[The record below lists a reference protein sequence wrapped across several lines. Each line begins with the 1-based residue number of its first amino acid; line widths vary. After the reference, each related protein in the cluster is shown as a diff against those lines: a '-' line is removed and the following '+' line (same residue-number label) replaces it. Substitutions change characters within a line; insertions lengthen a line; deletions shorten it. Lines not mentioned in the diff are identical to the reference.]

1 MKYLFLLLTVAC
13 LGLFGCRT
21 EQGFRQYHYKPTTKT
36 DSITIRKLYDE
47 ALSHGE
53 SYENL
58 RYLCKKIGARLS
70 GSTNAA
76 QAVEWGKSV
85 MKKMGCDTVFLQPVM
100 VPQWVRGTIEEATI
114 LSATKE
120 VANDL
125 DVCALGGSVA
135 TPKGGIRAKI
145 IEVKNFE
152 ELKTLGE
159 EKIKGKIVFYNR
171 PMNEK
176 LITTFSAYGGCV
188 NQRVEGASQAAKYGA
203 IGVLVRSMTLLH
215 DEHPHTGTLHYD
227 TAYTKIPAAALSTL
241 SADELSQKLKK
252 EPDLQVYFNID
263 CKTLPDVLS
272 YNVVGELRGS
282 IYPDKFIAVGGHL
295 DSWDKGEG
303 AHDDGA
309 GIVQSM
315 EVLRL
320 FKRNGIKPRHSLR
333 AVLFM
338 NEENGAR
345 GATVYAEEAEKNN
358 HFHLFAIESDAGG
371 FTPRGFSM
379 DADSVIIGQIQMWK
393 PVLAPYGLHDL
404 DKGGSGVDVGPL
416 KKQGTVV
423 MGYRPDSQRYFDFHH
438 AETDV
443 FENVHQRELE
453 LGGAAMAAMV
463 YLLDKHFDGALS
475 VEKRAKKAAKTKK
488 EK

>member
-1 MKYLFLLLTVAC
+1 MKYFSLLTLLLLVVLSAC
-13 LGLFGCRT
+13 HT
-21 EQGFRQYHYKPTTKT
+21 TKEQRAYRFYHYKSADKT
-36 DSITIRKLYDE
+36 DSITIRRIYDE
-47 ALSHGE
+47 ALSNGQ

-58 RYLCKKIGARLS
+58 RFLCKKIGARLS
-70 GSTNAA
+70 GTQQAA
-76 QAVEWGKSV
+76 DAVKWGEQV
-85 MKKMGCDTVFLQPVM
+85 LKKMGCDTVFLQPVM
-100 VPQWVRGTIEEATI
+100 VPHWERGNIEEATI
-114 LSATKE
+114 LSTNKNI
-120 VANDL
+120 ANAL
-125 DVCALGGSVA
+125 DVCALGGSVGA
-135 TPKGGIRAKI
+135 PKGGVRGKV

-152 ELKTLGE
+152 ELKSLGE
-159 EKIKGKIVFYNR
+159 EKIKGKIVLFNR

-203 IGVLVRSMTLLH
+203 VAILVRSMTLLH
-215 DEHPHTGTLHYD
+215 DTHPHTGTLHYD
-227 TAYTKIPAAALSTL
+227 TTITKIPAAAISTL

-252 EPDLQVYFNID
+252 EPNLEVYLNIN
-263 CKTLPDVLS
+263 CQMLPDVLS
-272 YNVVGELRGS
+272 YNVIGELRGTAF
-282 IYPDKFIAVGGHL
+282 PDKYIAVGGHL

-320 FKRNGIKPRHSLR
+320 FKRAGIRPRHSIR

-345 GATVYAEEAEKNN
+345 GAKIYAEEAEKNN

-379 DADSVIIGQIQMWK
+379 DADSLIIRQVQTWK

-404 DKGGSGVDVGPL
+404 EKGGSGVDVGPL
-416 KKQGTVV
+416 KKLGTVT

-438 AETDV
+438 ADTDV

-453 LGGAAMAAMV
+453 LGGAAMAALV
-463 YLLDKHFDGALS
+463 YLLDKNFNGALS
-475 VEKRAKKAAKTKK
+475 VEKK
-488 EK
+488 EHKSRRRN